1 MTYQTTEED
10 IDLLVAYALDAL
22 EPEEVHRATAL
33 LERYPSLHALFR
45 ELRATTDALPYALPL
60 GSPAPDLRARVL
72 AHAVKSAPRRSL
84 TASRPARLATW
95 LGVASGALALVVM
108 LLGAQLRNQNAELAR
123 TRAELAT
130 LGDTQAQV
138 TRVLIQ
144 PGTVTQ
150 LTGDAGNGTLVRAVD
165 GTLLL
170 AVTLPPS
177 RPDRAYQ
184 LWVIDGDRPVSAAV
198 FRVEPGTVVLLPITS
213 VATGQIAAI
222 TEEPANGSP
231 GPTTPILISGELG

>member
-1 MTYQTTEED
+1 MIYQPTEED
-10 IDLLVAYALDAL
+10 IDLLVGYALDAL

-33 LERYPSLHALFR
+33 LERYLSLHILFR
-45 ELRATTDALPYALPL
+45 ELRATTDALPHALPV
-60 GSPAPDLRARVL
+60 GSPAPDMRARVL
-72 AHAVKSAPRRSL
+72 AHAVQSRSRHSRI
-84 TASRPARLATW
+84 ASRPARLATW
-95 LGVASGALALVVM
+95 LGIASGALALVVV

-123 TRAELAT
+123 TRAELTT

-138 TRVLIQ
+138 TRVLVQ

-150 LTGDAGNGTLVRAVD
+150 LTGDAGNGTLVRAAD

-177 RPDRAYQ
+177 QPDRAYQ
-184 LWVIDGDRPVSAAV
+184 LWLIDGDQPLSAAV
-198 FRVEPGTVVLLPITS
+198 FRVEPGMVVLLPIIS
-213 VATGQIAAI
+213 AGMGQLAAI
-222 TEEPANGSP
+222 TDEPASGSP